1 MPLTAAQVL
10 AHPAYKTVHWDLP
23 PTKQGKCEVAKG
35 RAGGPFNIHYEVH
48 GTGNV
53 KLVWIMGLGAFRTAW
68 KRQTKY
74 FGHGRSSRYS
84 SLVFDNRGMG
94 LSDKPSCRYSTSEMA
109 KDILDL
115 LSHLGWIPSDS
126 SPTTTSTSTSTA
138 SPGAGGPGRERNLHV
153 IGVSMGGMI
162 AQELGLLIPS
172 HVASLGLVSTAP
184 RLVRTIPFIEN
195 LRQRIN
201 MFIPRDI
208 DVQLDEIAHRLFS
221 DEFLALPDTEQPEN
235 SGLNYPTNRDR
246 FAAGELD
253 KRSDKEGF
261 TRKGF
266 MLQAIAAGWHHKS
279 AAQIAQLADQVGRD
293 RIAVL
298 HGTGDRMIT
307 FHHAEMLKDQLG
319 QGIEYKVWKGKGHV
333 LMWEEEDEFNA
344 YFDDFFAR
352 CDGLGR

>member
-1 MPLTAAQVL
+1 MPLTAAEVL
-10 AHPAYKTVHWDLP
+10 AHPAYNTVHWDLP
-23 PTKQGKCEVAKG
+23 PAKQGKCAVANG
-35 RAGGPFNIHYEVH
+35 RAGGPFNINYEVH
-48 GTGNV
+48 GTGDV
-53 KLVWIMGLGAFRTAW
+53 KLVWIMGLGAYRTAW

-74 FGHGRSSRYS
+74 FGHERSSRYS

-94 LSDKPSCRYSTSEMA
+94 LSDKPSCRYSTTEMA
-109 KDILDL
+109 KDVLDL
-115 LSHLGWIPSDS
+115 LRHLGWLPQQAD
-126 SPTTTSTSTSTA
+126 STSTPTT
-138 SPGAGGPGRERNLHV
+138 SPAGHDERNLHI

-162 AQELGLLIPS
+162 AQEVGLLVPS
-172 HVASLGLVSTAP
+172 HVASLSLVSTAP

-208 DVQLDEIAHRLFS
+208 DVQLDEVAHRLFS
-221 DEFLALPDTEQPEN
+221 DDFLALPDTEQPPG

-253 KRSDKEGF
+253 KRRDKEGF

-279 AAQIAQLADQVGRD
+279 TAQIARLGDEVGRE

-298 HGTGDRMIT
+298 HGTADRMIT
-307 FHHAEMLKDQLG
+307 FYHAELLKDELG

-333 LMWEEEDEFNA
+333 LMWEEEDEFNG
-344 YFDDFFAR
+344 FLEEFFAR